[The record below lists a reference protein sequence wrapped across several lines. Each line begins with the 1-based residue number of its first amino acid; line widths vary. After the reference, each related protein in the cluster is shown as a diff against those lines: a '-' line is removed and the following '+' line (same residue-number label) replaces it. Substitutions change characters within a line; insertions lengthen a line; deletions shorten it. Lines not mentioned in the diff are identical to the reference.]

1 MSPQAWALQ
10 VMESWRLILSNS
22 GGFNIVLEQVQIHTV
37 GSIAVV
43 TCIEVMRSSNAM
55 GR

>member
-1 MSPQAWALQ
+1 MQ
-10 VMESWRLILSNS
+10 VMESWRVILESS
-22 GGFNIVLEQVQIHTV
+22 GGFNIVLEQVQIHTT
-37 GSIAVV
+37 GSLAVV